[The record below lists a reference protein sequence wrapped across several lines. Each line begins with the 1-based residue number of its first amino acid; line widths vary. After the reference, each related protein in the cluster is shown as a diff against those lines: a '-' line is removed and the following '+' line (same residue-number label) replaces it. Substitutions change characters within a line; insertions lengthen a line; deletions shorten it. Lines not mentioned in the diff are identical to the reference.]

1 MVTVSASI
9 IVERPVEEIFAFV
22 ADARNNP
29 LWQSTSGLRETRQLP
44 ESPVGVGTQI
54 TETWHF
60 MGVTAHST
68 CEVTEYEPSSR
79 YARHLL
85 SGPSPITHGTQI
97 FEPLAEGTRW
107 TSTVLVQADGAFP
120 VAEAVLAA
128 ELKRALEAGMAEAK
142 ALLERRM
149 VDNAR

>member
-9 IVERPVEEIFAFV
+9 IVERPVEETFAFV

-29 LWQSTSGLRETRQLP
+29 LWQSISGLRETRQLP

-54 TETWHF
+54 METWHF

-68 CEVTEYEPSSR
+68 CEVTEYEPSRR
-79 YARHLL
+79 YARHVL
-85 SGPSPITHGTQI
+85 SGPSPITHGTHL
-97 FEPLAEGTRW
+97 FEPVAEGTRW
-107 TSTVLVQADGAFP
+107 TNTALVQADGAYP
-120 VAEAVLAA
+120 VAESVLAA
-128 ELKRALEAGMAEAK
+128 ELKRAMEAGMAEAK

-149 VDNAR
+149 MDNTR